1 MHPFGKKRM
10 VGNISGTNG
19 NFYSIAAKS
28 FGIAL
33 DKMKKLQSFYTYT
46 TSVLVPKWSIGYDAV
61 G

>member
-46 TSVLVPKWSIGYDAV
+46 TGILVP
-61 G
+61 